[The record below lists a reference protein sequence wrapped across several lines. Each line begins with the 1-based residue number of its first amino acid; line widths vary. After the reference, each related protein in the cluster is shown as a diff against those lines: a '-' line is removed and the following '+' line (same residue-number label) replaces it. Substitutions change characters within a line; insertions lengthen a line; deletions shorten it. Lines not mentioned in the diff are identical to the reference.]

1 MLYLHLDFYQIH
13 YFVRFNDFDDKIE
26 KAPGS
31 EMSDT
36 FGTSISNNNHFNTFH
51 FDCFYILPRIPY

>member
-1 MLYLHLDFYQIH
+1 MFCLHLDYYKVH
-13 YFVRFNDFDDKIE
+13 YFVRFNDFSLKIE

-31 EMSDT
+31 TKSDT

-51 FDCFYILPRIPY
+51 FDCCHILPRIPF